1 MKRTK
6 KMKRLRKKTRRGG
19 MTPLAIA
26 GISAGVL
33 ALVGAVYGLK
43 GQSEPDTV
51 NGNGKNLPISSDAY
65 NTRDSVSDYGSAHGS
80 IYDTPRNSFSF

>member
-6 KMKRLRKKTRRGG
+6 KMKRNRKRTRRGG

-33 ALVGAVYGLK
+33 ALVGAAVYGLK
-43 GQSEPDTV
+43 GQPDNI
-51 NGNGKNLPISSDAY
+51 NGTNLPISSDY
-65 NTRDSVSDYGSAHGS
+65 NTRDSVSDYSSAHGS
-80 IYDTPRNSFSF
+80 VYDTPRGSFSF